1 MSPIRAEHIRDS
13 VEWVRAR
20 MPGAPEVALVL
31 GSGLGDYADGLPR
44 RNSFS
49 TADIPHYPVSTVE
62 GHRGALVFAELGGRR
77 LLALQGRIHLY
88 ECNDLTMVLYPIL
101 VAAGLGVTTL
111 VVTNAA
117 GGINRQFAP
126 GDLMLITDQIDLMLE
141 RMPAG
146 IPSSGRIR
154 LYDETLTG
162 RAEELAL
169 KRGIPVKRGV
179 YAGVK
184 GPSYE
189 TAAEVAMIH
198 RLGGD
203 AVGMSTVKEV
213 LCASELGMRVLG
225 ISCITNKAT
234 GIGSARLDHA
244 EVRDVAGR
252 VRRDFALLLTDVIQ
266 GLGPAAKSSR

>member
-1 MSPIRAEHIRDS
+1 
-13 VEWVRAR
+13 
-20 MPGAPEVALVL
+20 MPGTPDVALVL
-31 GSGLGDYADGLPR
+31 GSGLGDYADGLPGR
-44 RNSFS
+44 TSLP

-77 LLALQGRIHLY
+77 LLAFQGRIHLY
-88 ECNDLTMVLYPIL
+88 ECNDLTMVLYPIF
-101 VAAGLGVTTL
+101 VAAGLGVKAL

-117 GGINRQFAP
+117 GGINRQFTP
-126 GDLMLITDQIDLMLE
+126 GDLMLITDQIDLMFE
-141 RMPAG
+141 RLPAG
-146 IPSSGRIR
+146 TPSARRTG
-154 LYDETLTG
+154 LYDDVLTG
-162 RAEELAL
+162 RAEDLAR
-169 KRGIPVKRGV
+169 KRGIPVRRGV

-189 TAAEVAMIH
+189 TTAEVEMIH

-213 LCASELGMRVLG
+213 LCASELGMTVLG

-252 VRRDFALLLTDVIQ
+252 VRRNFALLLTDIIQ
-266 GLGPAAKSSR
+266 ALGPVSKNLR

>member
-1 MSPIRAEHIRDS
+1 
-13 VEWVRAR
+13 
-20 MPGAPEVALVL
+20 MPRTPEVALVL
-31 GSGLGDYADGLPR
+31 GSGLGDYADGLTGR
-44 RNSFS
+44 TSFP

-62 GHRGALVFAELGGRR
+62 GHRGALVFAELGGRS
-77 LLALQGRIHLY
+77 LLAFQGRIHLY
-88 ECNDLTMVLYPIL
+88 ECNDQTMVLTPIL
-101 VAAGLGVTTL
+101 IAAGLGVTTL

-117 GGINRQFAP
+117 GGINREFAP

-146 IPSSGRIR
+146 IPSSRHVR
-154 LYDETLTG
+154 LYDENLTA

-169 KRGIPVKRGV
+169 KRGIPVRRGV

-189 TAAEVAMIH
+189 TAAEVEMIH
-198 RLGGD
+198 RFGGD

-213 LCASELGMRVLG
+213 LCASELGMKVLG

-234 GIGSARLDHA
+234 GIGAARLDHA
-244 EVRDVAGR
+244 EVREVAGR

-266 GLGPAAKSSR
+266 DLGPAVKNS

>member
-1 MSPIRAEHIRDS
+1 MNRIPAEHIRAS
-13 VEWVRAR
+13 VAWIRER
-20 MPGAPEVALVL
+20 MPGTPDVALVL
-31 GSGLGDYADGLPR
+31 GSGLGDYADGLPGR
-44 RNSFS
+44 TSLP

-62 GHRGALVFAELGGRR
+62 GHRGALVFAELGGKK
-77 LLALQGRIHLY
+77 LLAFQGRIHLY

-101 VAAGLGVTTL
+101 VAAGLGVRAL

-126 GDLMLITDQIDLMLE
+126 GDLMLITDQIDLMFE
-141 RMPAG
+141 RLPAG
-146 IPSSGRIR
+146 VPSARHTR

-162 RAEELAL
+162 RAEELAR
-169 KRGIPVKRGV
+169 KRGIPVRRGV

-189 TAAEVAMIH
+189 TAAEVEMIH

-213 LCASELGMRVLG
+213 LCASELGMTVLG

-234 GIGSARLDHA
+234 GIGSAPLDHA

-252 VRRDFALLLTDVIQ
+252 VRRDFALLLTDIIQ
-266 GLGPAAKSSR
+266 ALGQVSMNSR